1 MTPSTIG
8 YYTVIDA
15 RCKTISQHFHFRPIA
30 GIIIAVGQFWKI
42 VLQSASEKRA
52 METQSNPEP
61 VWTFRG
67 YTMRP
72 GEFNTAMVHFYRAE
86 IQRANTWRNRLDA
99 TTNWAILTA
108 SAVITFALSDEA
120 RHHAIILFA
129 LGLLGVF
136 WFIEA
141 RRYRYYELWS
151 FRTRLLETDFFAA
164 MLVPPFAPSPTW
176 AETLADSLL
185 HPHFTISMW
194 EALGRRLRRNY
205 FAIFC
210 VMLVVWVFKILS
222 QPTPATS
229 WTQVVQR
236 AYIGPVSGEIVV
248 AVVALM
254 FGALCVLA
262 IATLG
267 LQQAAGEVLPT
278 YPQWLRRHL
287 PHESDD

>member
-1 MTPSTIG
+1 MESQSTG
-8 YYTVIDA
+8 N
-15 RCKTISQHFHFRPIA
+15 QEF
-30 GIIIAVGQFWKI
+30 
-42 VLQSASEKRA
+42 
-52 METQSNPEP
+52 

-67 YTMRP
+67 YAMRP
-72 GEFNTAMVHFYRAE
+72 SEFNTAMVHFYRAE

-99 TTNWAILTA
+99 TTNWAIITA
-108 SAVITFALSDEA
+108 SAVITFALSDET

-176 AETLADSLL
+176 AETLAESLR
-185 HPHFTISMW
+185 HPKFTISMW

-205 FAIFC
+205 FAIFF
-210 VMLVVWVFKILS
+210 VMFLVWVFKLS
-222 QPTPATS
+222 SPQPPSTWEQFFA
-229 WTQVVQR
+229 R
-236 AYIGPVSGEIVV
+236 AQIGPLTGEIVV
-248 AVVALM
+248 GLVALT
-254 FGALCVLA
+254 FIALTILA

-267 LQQAAGEVLPT
+267 LQQATGEVLPT
-278 YPQWLRRHL
+278 YPLWLRRHT